1 MNEFLGGIDDLGSVR
16 SDISQITEEDVQ
28 RVQENSKRAKQIA
41 QQIKKDKAINA
52 QLAKFLGFLMGE
64 IKNDELIIAIHR
76 SFFKTT
82 NPQDQ
87 VTYLRKDI
95 NTPVLVG
102 FFAPFFLTQI
112 SEFKIWIFYDKLW
125 VGQAA
130 NSINNYI
137 DYLKKLSST
146 YHDNIPIDQ
155 GPLIELIVLIVQE
168 FLQGVE
174 SKELWNQVM
183 LALYGEK

>member
-112 SEFKIWIFYDKLW
+112 SEFKI
-125 VGQAA
+125 
-130 NSINNYI
+130 
-137 DYLKKLSST
+137 
-146 YHDNIPIDQ
+146 
-155 GPLIELIVLIVQE
+155 
-168 FLQGVE
+168 
-174 SKELWNQVM
+174 
-183 LALYGEK
+183 